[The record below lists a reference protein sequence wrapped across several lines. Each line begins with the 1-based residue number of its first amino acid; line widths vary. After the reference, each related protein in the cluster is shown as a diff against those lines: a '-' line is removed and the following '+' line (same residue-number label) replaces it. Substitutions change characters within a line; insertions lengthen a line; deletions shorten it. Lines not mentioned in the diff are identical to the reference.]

1 MKIDVKVKN
10 LGKLKEAEFNIRP
23 MTVIT
28 GPNGTGKSF
37 FTKSLYS
44 ILNVINKNVYH
55 ESVNKTIRQIQ
66 LQLDA
71 LTKSIEDAGTHD
83 SFVATEITNNL
94 EKLKNEFEE
103 VSDWKINLYFTF
115 ATSRVAIV
123 ENIQEYYAK
132 YFDELVSNSANIS
145 TIKSI
150 SDDIDSNFRYFVRQ
164 LKNPQKY
171 YSNFFSTHVENEL
184 KDNFQISSLNELI
197 SFGEDKIEIKID
209 ELLSIELSDNQT
221 KISLH
226 TDFIDEVFGLSS
238 VVFFESPAY
247 WKVRKAL
254 KSAKDNQNRHRLIK
268 KKSDDDL
275 DDVLTVFYDDVLTGV
290 PKYFYDLDDALNT
303 KTKTEGA
310 FKTATDLLEAT
321 LGGEFVFK
329 GNNLSF
335 KDNKSGREI
344 SKNLVSFGMTNLG
357 MIQALLKHN
366 VITQGSF
373 VFIDEPETN
382 LHPDWQ
388 VKLMEVLLEL
398 AKGDVNVVITTH
410 SSDLVKALEVKI
422 KKQQIELIEDFLSV
436 HFVDLDG
443 KLREFESEDRLQQL
457 IEARS
462 LLNSTYEELYF
473 SDL

>member
-1 MKIDVKVKN
+1 MKFVDVKVKN
-10 LGKLKEAEFNIRP
+10 LGKIKEAEFNIRP
-23 MTVIT
+23 ITVIT
-28 GPNGTGKSF
+28 GPNGIGKSF

-103 VSDWKINLYFTF
+103 VSDWKINRYFAF
-115 ATSRVAIV
+115 ATSRVAVV
-123 ENIQEYYAK
+123 ENIQVYYAK
-132 YFDELVSNSANIS
+132 YLDELVSNPANIN

-171 YSNFFSTHVENEL
+171 YSNFFSTHIENEL
-184 KDNFQISSLNELI
+184 KDNFQISSLSELI
-197 SFGEDKIEIKID
+197 SFGEDKIKIKING
-209 ELLSIELSDNQT
+209 LLSIELGKVQT

-226 TDFIDEVFGLSS
+226 TDLIDKVFWLSS

-247 WKVRKAL
+247 WKVREAL
-254 KSAKDNQNRHRLIK
+254 KSAKDNQNRPRLIK
-268 KKSDDDL
+268 KKSDDNL
-275 DDVLTVFYDDVLTGV
+275 DDVLTIFYDDVLTGV

-310 FKTATDLLEAT
+310 FKAATDLLDTA

-329 GNNLSF
+329 GDSLSF
-335 KDNKSGREI
+335 KDNAGREI

-388 VKLMEVLLEL
+388 VKLMEVLLVL
-398 AKGDVNVVITTH
+398 AQAGVNIVITTH
-410 SSDLVKALEVKI
+410 STDLLKALEVNL
-422 KKQQIELIEDFLSV
+422 KKQKIESKDFLSV

-443 KLREFESEDRLQQL
+443 KLFEFESKDSDQQL
-457 IEARS
+457 IEARD
-462 LLNSTYEELYF
+462 LLNSAYETLYF